1 MGTSIKENETPGLDC
16 AVVKT
21 KFPGIYSISTTD
33 FFYPSV
39 DDPYVQGKIAA
50 CNVLSDMYAM
60 GVTEVDTMLMIL
72 GVSVDMEPDAMD
84 YVTKEL
90 IRGFNDQ
97 ARVAVTNV
105 TGGQTVRNPWPMI
118 GGVASSTCR
127 EGEDFI
133 RPVHGEPG
141 DVIVL
146 TKPLGTQLAVNMF
159 EWLRTAA
166 KFNRVRAVL
175 SVEDVV
181 ASYKMAMESMSTLN
195 LEGARLMWKHHA
207 HGCTDVTG
215 FGVTGHAMNLAAE
228 QEKAVD
234 LVVDTL
240 PIIKN
245 MARVESH
252 LNNNWN
258 LFKGRSA
265 ETSGGLMIMMRPED
279 AEAYIKEYKEI
290 TGHDAWIIGK
300 VVEGQRKGYVVE
312 NPTLIEVTDW

>member
-1 MGTSIKENETPGLDC
+1 M
-16 AVVKT
+16 
-21 KFPGIYSISTTD
+21 
-33 FFYPSV
+33 
-39 DDPYVQGKIAA
+39 
-50 CNVLSDMYAM
+50 
-60 GVTEVDTMLMIL
+60 
-72 GVSVDMEPDAMD
+72 
-84 YVTKEL
+84 
-90 IRGFNDQ
+90 
-97 ARVAVTNV
+97 TNV

-166 KFNRVRAVL
+166 KFNRVKSIL
-175 SVEDVV
+175 SVDDVV
-181 ASYKMAMESMSTLN
+181 ESYKLAMASMSTLN
-195 LEGARLMWKHHA
+195 LAAARLMWKHHA
-207 HGCTDVTG
+207 HACTDVTG
-215 FGVTGHAMNLAAE
+215 FGVTGHATNLAAE

-265 ETSGGLMIMMRPED
+265 ETSGGLMILLRPAD
-279 AEAYIKEYKEI
+279 AEAYVKEYKEL
-290 TGHDAWIIGK
+290 TGHDAWIIGR
-300 VVEGQRKGYVVE
+300 VVEGQRRGFVVE
-312 NPTLIEVTDW
+312 NPALIEVTGW